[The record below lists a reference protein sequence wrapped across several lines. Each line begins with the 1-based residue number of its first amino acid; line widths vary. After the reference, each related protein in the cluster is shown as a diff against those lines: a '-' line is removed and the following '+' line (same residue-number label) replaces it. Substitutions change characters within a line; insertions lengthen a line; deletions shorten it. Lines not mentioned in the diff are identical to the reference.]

1 MGTACTTPSVAEW
14 SEALLSPIDKTANSE
29 IRIQISIGYT
39 EECFMN
45 FLQSR
50 NPVGAVDKPTYTPF
64 TTHGLRRHSRSRL
77 DCCWYGDWGSNP
89 GLVYCRTQNM
99 DFTILSVRV
108 SLATDLKRFV
118 WVFFVCLSLA
128 TDLKR
133 FVCLS
138 VPGHRSETITP
149 ELIETFQLGYTSLS
163 DRVRRSNKHG
173 PHQASARV
181 ASTSRLWRRRA
192 ELRLSWV
199 DSRQDIY
206 KGNISIRLVLFRVI
220 KYTLKM
226 SGQRKKNEREG
237 LERGEAFNH
246 QLLENS
252 IPGYKHKLDC
262 CRKSDRLKLL
272 VKNFLAVVKKW
283 WAEAKDS
290 AGPMGPAGIGLGT
303 PDLE

>member
-1 MGTACTTPSVAEW
+1 MT
-14 SEALLSPIDKTANSE
+14 
-29 IRIQISIGYT
+29 
-39 EECFMN
+39 
-45 FLQSR
+45 
-50 NPVGAVDKPTYTPF
+50 
-64 TTHGLRRHSRSRL
+64 
-77 DCCWYGDWGSNP
+77 
-89 GLVYCRTQNM
+89 RTQNM
-99 DFTILSVRV
+99 DFTIMSVHV
-108 SLATDLKRFV
+108 
-118 WVFFVCLSLA
+118 SLA

-138 VPGHRSETITP
+138 VHVSLATDLKRFVCLSVRVPLATAMKRTPDQDLNLDLTIIGSLVYCESSAFDHAVTKVDHKITP

-173 PHQASARV
+173 HHQASARV

-252 IPGYKHKLDC
+252 IPGDKHKLDC